1 MSPNCECGH
10 ERGDHGPKMWG
21 CAYCPCTAY
30 EARPP
35 ESTDSF
41 NSGSYTDSFTPEV
54 ETRPIITRVDFF
66 GTEYVPKAAWVEA
79 QSSLDA
85 LRLQLDEARKERD
98 KARQETE
105 FWSTRSEK
113 RHDERDEAR
122 AQLVMAEQQLDE
134 ARQARDRYKAE
145 RDEARDKRFFWE
157 NACRRAEGV
166 MVQEA
171 QAKHE
176 ALWQLMEATG
186 PVSRETV
193 EKATRAAAVA
203 WVSATNANDVMA
215 YANTSLFSQIVRAAI
230 AALGR
235 TVEGA

>member
-54 ETRPIITRVDFF
+54 ETRPIITRIDFF

-85 LRLQLDEARKERD
+85 MRLQLDSAC
-98 KARQETE
+98 QY
-105 FWSTRSEK
+105 
-113 RHDERDEAR
+113 
-122 AQLVMAEQQLDE
+122 
-134 ARQARDRYKAE
+134 RDRYKAE

-186 PVSRETV
+186 PVSRETMTEV
-193 EKATRAAAVA
+193 AVA
-203 WVSATNANDVMA
+203 VARQMNDSHDPYDFKGIA
-215 YANTSLFSQIVRAAI
+215 RAAI
-230 AALGR
+230 TALGR
-235 TVEGA
+235 SVEGP